1 MNNRKL
7 IQGFVFFFL
16 AILGSIFLFHQL
28 IPVASSRISRQELT
42 VSEKISFRYV
52 ALGDS
57 LTEGVGDTTGQGGF
71 VPLLAQ
77 SLTNDYGYEVDYKN
91 FGVSGNTSNQILKR
105 MKEDGELISYLK
117 TADLLTLTVGG
128 NDLRKAII
136 KNIANLKVSTFDKP
150 AKDYGKRLDT
160 IIKTARK
167 NNPNL
172 PIYVVGIYNP
182 LYLNFPELT
191 EMQTIVDNWN
201 TMTEQITEKSQHVY
215 FVPINDLLYKG
226 LEGEA
231 GISQNGSQVT
241 NNLLYGEDS
250 FHPNNTG
257 YEIMKK
263 AILERMNETTESWEP

>member
-201 TMTEQITEKSQHVY
+201 TMTEQITEKYQDVY

-241 NNLLYGEDS
+241 NNLLYEEDS

>member
-150 AKDYGKRLDT
+150 VKDYGKRLDT

-201 TMTEQITEKSQHVY
+201 TMTEQITEKYQDVY
-215 FVPINDLLYKG
+215 FVPINDLFYKG

-241 NNLLYGEDS
+241 NNLLYEEDS